1 MRGVIIMADDSN
13 LLTPEQV
20 AERLAISRLTVM
32 KWLRTGKIPG
42 RKLGRKTWRVARDEL
57 ETFLQRQTA
66 ARGSL

>member
-1 MRGVIIMADDSN
+1 VTIMAGDSN
-13 LLTPEQV
+13 LLTPGQV

-42 RKLGRKTWRVARDEL
+42 RKLGRKTWRVDRDEL

-66 ARGSL
+66 ARGHL